1 MKFTKILATILA
13 LFLIVSS
20 FASCDSNSK
29 VDNSIQSG
37 NTSSSTNNNTNDDKS
52 NNNNDNNNP
61 SNNNKNDFNITIS
74 VTSKTN
80 IPEDI
85 YNGRYSDRVEF
96 SFAIKNNESKDVK
109 GIKGVLKIQDLFG
122 NSIMNLNCDFTGKK
136 ITKGTSTVF
145 TGIGIDINEFMGNH
159 TKLYNEKYDD
169 LKFEY
174 EIQKIVYY
182 GVATTTKTTYD
193 EVAINVVNKS
203 NLAEDIYNGRY
214 SPEVLFDFDV
224 FNKSSKSIK
233 GIQGVL
239 VVSDLFGDEIIRINC
254 DFTGKNI
261 SSQDSAQYEDMSIE
275 INEFMDSHVSLYNE
289 DFSDLN
295 FEYIIKTIVYTD
307 GTSVSK

>member
-1 MKFTKILATILA
+1 MKKLLALILATLMLLSMVA
-13 LFLIVSS
+13 CNVETPPNNVNDDLSQ
-20 FASCDSNSK
+20 NQTNNNK
-29 VDNSIQSG
+29 TENNGVDNS
-37 NTSSSTNNNTNDDKS
+37 NNNGS
-52 NNNNDNNNP
+52 SNNDN
-61 SNNNKNDFNITIS
+61 KNDYNITIS
-74 VTSKTN
+74 VTNKSN

-85 YNGRYSDRVEF
+85 YNGHYSNRVEF
-96 SFAIKNNESKDVK
+96 SFSIKNNETKDIK

-136 ITKGTSTVF
+136 ITKGTSTSF
-145 TGIGIDINEFMGNH
+145 TGIGIDINEFMSNH

-174 EIQKIVYY
+174 EIQKVVYY
-182 GVATTTKTTYD
+182 GVTTTTKTTYE
-193 EVAINVVNKS
+193 EVTINVVNKY

-214 SPEVLFDFDV
+214 SPEVLFDFDI
-224 FNKSSKSIK
+224 FNKSNKSIK

-261 SSQDSAQYEDMSIE
+261 SSQDSEQYEAMGIE